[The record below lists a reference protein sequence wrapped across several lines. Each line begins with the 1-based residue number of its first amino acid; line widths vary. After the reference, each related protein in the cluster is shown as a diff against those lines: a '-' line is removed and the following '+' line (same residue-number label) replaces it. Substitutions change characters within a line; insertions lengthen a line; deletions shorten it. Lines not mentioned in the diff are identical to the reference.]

1 MKLEAAGLSHRI
13 PSWAYALTQDDPV
26 RQLDHARLGAVGVP
40 RGPLWGRLQRG
51 EDVTLDDGRLV
62 RADAV
67 LVPPRPP
74 RRIVVGGDNDTP
86 ALLDALCRGAQVL
99 VHEATYTEDVAAR
112 VGPAPMHSTAAR
124 VAAFASDADLPNL
137 ILTHFSPRYGNARRS
152 PHIGDIEA
160 EARTAYDGA
169 LYLARD
175 LDAFSLEAG
184 GALRRLD

>member
-1 MKLEAAGLSHRI
+1 M
-13 PSWAYALTQDDPV
+13 
-26 RQLDHARLGAVGVP
+26 
-40 RGPLWGRLQRG
+40 
-51 EDVTLDDGRLV
+51 
-62 RADAV
+62 
-67 LVPPRPP
+67 
-74 RRIVVGGDNDTP
+74 
-86 ALLDALCRGAQVL
+86 
-99 VHEATYTEDVAAR
+99 
-112 VGPAPMHSTAAR
+112 
-124 VAAFASDADLPNL
+124 PNL